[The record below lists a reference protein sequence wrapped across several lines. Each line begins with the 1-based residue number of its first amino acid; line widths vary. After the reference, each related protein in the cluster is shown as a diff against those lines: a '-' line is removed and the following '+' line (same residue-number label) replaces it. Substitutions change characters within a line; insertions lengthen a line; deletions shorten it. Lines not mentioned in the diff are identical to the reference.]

1 MTLTEDLF
9 GVVCRANFLT
19 FQYSHA
25 LIAVCPRVDILDG
38 SSKAAKEADLGGQPP
53 IELVGNTTQQLT
65 QPKNIAKKAEA
76 YQNVEVRESILL
88 AIVK

>member
-1 MTLTEDLF
+1 ME
-9 GVVCRANFLT
+9 
-19 FQYSHA
+19 
-25 LIAVCPRVDILDG
+25 ILDG

-76 YQNVEVRESILL
+76 YQNVEVREFIKSEASLK
-88 AIVK
+88 VMSPRSWE

>member
-1 MTLTEDLF
+1 ME
-9 GVVCRANFLT
+9 
-19 FQYSHA
+19 
-25 LIAVCPRVDILDG
+25 ILDG

-76 YQNVEVRESILL
+76 YQNVEVREFIKSEASLK
-88 AIVK
+88 VMSPRFWE